1 MYDLLNSAYGSSV
14 YVVSNDTVI
23 ENNELAR
30 EWKQLQPDVNRCK
43 WSVAGGTEEN
53 R

>member
-1 MYDLLNSAYGSSV
+1 MVHLFYLCYLMYDLLYSACGSSV

-30 EWKQLQPDVNRCK
+30 EWK
-43 WSVAGGTEEN
+43 VAVAA
-53 R
+53 